1 MDDSTRAG
9 QYIRRS
15 GARTFLPAPLPPD
28 PPLRLDDELA
38 SLAEQAHL
46 ALGRLDG
53 AAQILPN
60 PELFVSMY
68 VRKEAVL
75 SSQIEGTQASLI
87 DVLQYESEAADQIAS
102 PDVSEVVCYV
112 EALQLGVAR
121 IAAEPISLNLIRDMH
136 RTLLS
141 QGRGADRQPG
151 EFRRIQNWI
160 GPPGGIG
167 RAIFVPPAPEHLAEA
182 LDQFVE
188 FIQRPSKLP
197 AVIRAGLLHVQF
209 ETIHPFLDG
218 NGRTGR
224 LLLTLLLCHWKVLK
238 LPLLYISEYFKQR
251 RAEYYDRLQAVR
263 DQGDWEGWTRYYLR
277 GVAQVAE
284 EAAATAGKIIKLR
297 ELHRQLISAR
307 PTRTSGSAATLL
319 ESLFYRPVVTIRTVE
334 RITGLTFGNASQLVR
349 RFEELGIL
357 AETTGKSRKRR
368 YKYVDYLA
376 LFTSEGDLD
385 E

>member
-1 MDDSTRAG
+1 MAKGRLGDDSPRAG
-9 QYIRRS
+9 QYIRRN
-15 GARTFLPAPLPPD
+15 GTRTFVPAPLPPD
-28 PPLRLDDELA
+28 PPLRLDDEMA
-38 SLAEQAHL
+38 SHAEQAHL

-112 EALQLGVAR
+112 EALQLGVVR
-121 IAAEPISLNLIRDMH
+121 IAAEPFSLDLICDMH

-151 EFRRIQNWI
+151 EFRKAQNWI

-167 RAIFVPPAPEHLAEA
+167 RAIFVPPAPEHLAEV
-182 LDQFVE
+182 LDRFVE
-188 FIQRPSKLP
+188 FIQRPSMLP

-238 LPLLYISEYFKQR
+238 LPLLYISEYFKQKAR
-251 RAEYYDRLQAVR
+251 NTTIACRPFAIRATGRAGRDFTCAVR
-263 DQGDWEGWTRYYLR
+263 RRSLR
-277 GVAQVAE
+277 KPLPPPARSSSCE
-284 EAAATAGKIIKLR
+284 NCTA
-297 ELHRQLISAR
+297 
-307 PTRTSGSAATLL
+307 
-319 ESLFYRPVVTIRTVE
+319 
-334 RITGLTFGNASQLVR
+334 N
-349 RFEELGIL
+349 
-357 AETTGKSRKRR
+357 
-368 YKYVDYLA
+368 
-376 LFTSEGDLD
+376 
-385 E
+385 

>member
-1 MDDSTRAG
+1 MDDSTRSG
-9 QYIRRS
+9 HYVRRHQI
-15 GARTFLPAPLPPD
+15 RTFLPAPLPPN

-38 SLAEQAHL
+38 GMAEQSSL

-60 PELFVSMY
+60 PDLFVSMY

-87 DVLQYESEAADQIAS
+87 DVLQFESEAADQVAS
-102 PDVSEVVCYV
+102 RDVSEVVCYV
-112 EALQLGVAR
+112 QALQLGLER
-121 IAAEPISLNLIRDMH
+121 IADGPISLELIRDMH

-151 EFRRIQNWI
+151 EFRTVQNWI
-160 GPPGGIG
+160 GPPGGIA
-167 RAIFVPPAPEHLAEA
+167 RAIFVPPAPEDLPDT
-182 LDQFVE
+182 LQKLIDFV
-188 FIQRPSKLP
+188 QQPSKLP

-238 LPLLYISEYFKQR
+238 YPLLYISKYFKLR

-263 DQGDWEGWTRYYLR
+263 EQGDWEGWTRFYLR

-284 EAAATAGKIIKLR
+284 EASATAGKIIRLR
-297 ELHRQLISAR
+297 ESHRQLLAAKLKR
-307 PTRTSGSAATLL
+307 ASGAATELL
-319 ESLFYRPVVTIRTVE
+319 ESLYYRPVVTIRTVE
-334 RITGLTFGNASQLVR
+334 RLTGLTFGNAGQLVR
-349 RFEELGIL
+349 RFEDLGIL
-357 AETTGKSRKRR
+357 VEMTGKATNRR
-368 YKYVDYLA
+368 YRYAEYLA
-376 LFTSEGDLD
+376 LFTAD
-385 E
+385 EEPV